1 MDMDMDVYEPVWHC
15 EYVDLS
21 SVCVVLVEF
30 GSNMCDSGARS
41 VWVCGHNSE
50 ITTMY
55 QLQIWRCNFLKEMKY
70 LNLCFSLY
78 AHEEKQTVTKIML
91 MQCTMKTTNGN

>member
-41 VWVCGHNSE
+41 V
-50 ITTMY
+50 
-55 QLQIWRCNFLKEMKY
+55 
-70 LNLCFSLY
+70 
-78 AHEEKQTVTKIML
+78 
-91 MQCTMKTTNGN
+91 